1 MLNEL
6 SKTIGKQAATILFLK
21 EIFESLNVEYEN
33 ALKISEYNQ
42 GFIYQKSSS
51 NKMIRMR
58 QRRERAIKGTN

>member
-42 GFIYQKSSS
+42 GFIYQKSS
-51 NKMIRMR
+51 
-58 QRRERAIKGTN
+58 